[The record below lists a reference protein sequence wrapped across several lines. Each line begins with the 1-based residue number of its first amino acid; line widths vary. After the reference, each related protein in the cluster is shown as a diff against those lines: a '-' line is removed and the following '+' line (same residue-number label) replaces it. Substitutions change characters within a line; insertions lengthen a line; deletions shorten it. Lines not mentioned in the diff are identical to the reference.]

1 MTAFRDAVDLFLA
14 TPKSATGEPTWR
26 PSRDRTGISTFW
38 LIVTATGT
46 TEHGLHVVAYLTKPY
61 AAFTVMV
68 EFRWQER
75 EFPVIRLNIDSE
87 VHSHIN
93 HPARPAGIEP
103 RVLGNR
109 LYSWAVNRNRFRPFE
124 MVGLPYCLAERTR
137 CLSMPSAIRKV
148 AAEAAID
155 FANVD
160 VPDYPP
166 RLNLI

>member
-1 MTAFRDAVDLFLA
+1 VN
-14 TPKSATGEPTWR
+14 SIG
-26 PSRDRTGISTFW
+26 DRTGVSAFW
-38 LIVTATGT
+38 LIAMPTNT
-46 TEHGLHVVAYLTKPY
+46 TDHLLHVVAYPTKPY
-61 AAFTVMV
+61 TAFTVMV

-93 HPARPAGIEP
+93 HPPRPAGIEP

-109 LYSWAVNRNRFRPFE
+109 FYPWAVNRNRFRLFE
-124 MVGLPYCLAERTR
+124 MVGLPYCVAERTR
-137 CLSMPSAIRKV
+137 GLSMPSAIRKV

-155 FANVD
+155 LTNVD